1 MTHYEFLSNIYTP
14 DFMFFAGIA
23 NRSEETQIDLE
34 ASTIMSSISY
44 EQAELQT
51 MITNYWNV
59 RRDYESQFSTTD
71 VLMPDYIQDT
81 ILHSERQINLIN
93 NSLLLPEN
101 QIYG

>member
-71 VLMPDYIQDT
+71 ILMPDYIQDT

>member
-23 NRSEETQIDLE
+23 NKSEETQIDLE

-81 ILHSERQINLIN
+81 ISHSERQINLIN

>member
-1 MTHYEFLSNIYTP
+1 
-14 DFMFFAGIA
+14 MFFAGIA
-23 NRSEETQIDLE
+23 NKSEETQIDLE
-34 ASTIMSSISY
+34 ASTIMGSISY
-44 EQAELQT
+44 VQAELQT

-93 NSLLLPEN
+93 KTR
-101 QIYG
+101 